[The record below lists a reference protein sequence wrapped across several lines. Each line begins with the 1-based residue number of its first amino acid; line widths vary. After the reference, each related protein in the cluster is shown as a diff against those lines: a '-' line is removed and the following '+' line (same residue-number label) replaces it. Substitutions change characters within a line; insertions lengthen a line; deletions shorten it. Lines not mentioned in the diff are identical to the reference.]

1 MPLTINKNPYALTVK
16 VALVVW
22 GIASL
27 LQGAGLSFLVN
38 GPDQYRQ
45 TAFIELVY
53 FSLFVGALISFLW
66 SRIASVVLLGATLG
80 ALAILLWT
88 RSFGHGASFAPS
100 LLWAIAIRPALGALI
115 LFLLSF
121 YEWRP
126 GKRVFLAS

>member
-1 MPLTINKNPYALTVK
+1 MPLIVNKNPHSLTVK

-45 TAFIELVY
+45 TGFIELVY
-53 FSLFVGALISFLW
+53 YSLFVGALISFLW

-88 RSFGHGASFAPS
+88 RSFGQGASYAPPQ
-100 LLWAIAIRPALGALI
+100 LWAIANDQPSV
-115 LFLLSF
+115 LLYFSSS
-121 YEWRP
+121 
-126 GKRVFLAS
+126 ASTKGV

>member
-27 LQGAGLSFLVN
+27 LQGAGLSFFIN
-38 GPDQYRQ
+38 GADQYRQ
-45 TAFIELVY
+45 TAFIELAY
-53 FSLFVGALISFLW
+53 DSLFVGALISFLW
-66 SRIASVVLLGATLG
+66 TRIASVLLLGATLA

-88 RSFGHGASFAPS
+88 RSFGHGASFAPP

-115 LFLLSF
+115 LFALSF
-121 YEWRP
+121 YEGRP
-126 GKRVFLAS
+126 GKRGPLVS